1 MSRMDGKKT
10 HTHTFY
16 GSNFDIARPQKQYE
30 AKNKTTSCPKHVLVD
45 VYATGSGRRVVDQR
59 VNRRLCVQKILVL
72 SVEPRGEVI
81 ADVLRCDLGD
91 VLVRRN
97 GAVVR
102 LQEHH
107 HFHPVMSGRSPPL
120 YCTLTL
126 IAMQGHQKRKEKK
139 RKEKK
144 RCCLKKNL
152 NVVVVFHIQRI
163 GCQPEKTTLHNVWVQ
178 NAPQNDVTKTKTCT
192 QT

>member
-10 HTHTFY
+10 HTHT
-16 GSNFDIARPQKQYE
+16 RPQKQYE
-30 AKNKTTSCPKHVLVD
+30 TKNKTTSCPTHVLVD
-45 VYATGSGRRVVDQR
+45 VYATGSGRRDVDQR

-107 HFHPVMSGRSPPL
+107 HFHPVRSGRSPPL

-126 IAMQGHQKRKEKK
+126 LAMQGHQKRKEKK
-139 RKEKK
+139 RKEKMLFFTFSVLVANPKKLLYTMSGYKMPRRMTSRK
-144 RCCLKKNL
+144 RRHVLKL
-152 NVVVVFHIQRI
+152 
-163 GCQPEKTTLHNVWVQ
+163 E
-178 NAPQNDVTKTKTCT
+178 
-192 QT
+192 